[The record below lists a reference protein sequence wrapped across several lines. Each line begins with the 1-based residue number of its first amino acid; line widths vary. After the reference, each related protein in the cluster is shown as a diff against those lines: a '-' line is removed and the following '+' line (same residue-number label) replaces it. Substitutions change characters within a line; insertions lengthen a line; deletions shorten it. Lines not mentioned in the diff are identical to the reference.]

1 MTILRAILFFIDI
14 VTSVLLIG
22 VILVQKTKDEG
33 LGLAFGAGVGES
45 LFGSR
50 AGNVLTKI
58 TVGLAAVF
66 LVNTVIIGLTYTRGG
81 GGGGPAAGSSIVDQ
95 LPPDRTMPQQPAPA
109 NAEEPTVPAP
119 VVPSVPA
126 PANVTVPVP
135 APAAPATTP
144 QPAPAPAPSGK

>member
-33 LGLAFGAGVGES
+33 LGLAFGAGVGET

-58 TVGLAAVF
+58 TVGLAVVF
-66 LVNTVIIGLTYTRGG
+66 LVNTIIIGLTYTHGG
-81 GGGGPAAGSSIVDQ
+81 GGGAAVGSSIVDQ

-109 NAEEPTVPAP
+109 GAEEPSVPASA
-119 VVPSVPA
+119 VPGAPA

-135 APAAPATTP
+135 APAAPATVP